1 MFIAVLKSLT
11 LSSSG
16 SLHMWPLAEILQR
29 ELVLMLA
36 LSNLGVVG
44 EGIGFTLKP
53 RKALFPQGRE
63 LLEPLRGD
71 GTGPWESVL
80 GLFVPSLA

>member
-44 EGIGFTLKP
+44 EGIGFTLEDQAKE
-53 RKALFPQGRE
+53 G
-63 LLEPLRGD
+63 
-71 GTGPWESVL
+71 
-80 GLFVPSLA
+80 FVPPGEGVAGAP